1 MDWNHN
7 SAVRTLTRPEA
18 SPQSE
23 AFSITNG
30 VKCLESIE
38 VVDGSPY
45 IKAVKMF
52 EDVDWREMFMA
63 MYAQR
68 KLVWLASLELMLLVP
83 HIEFVCF
90 CLFVKERF
98 FVRVIPDRSFAHSWQ
113 KMLLAN
119 IYCSYHITH
128 CTALFET

>member
-1 MDWNHN
+1 M
-7 SAVRTLTRPEA
+7 TRPEA
-18 SPQSE
+18 SPRSE
-23 AFSITNG
+23 AFSITKC

-45 IKAVKMF
+45 IKAVKKF
-52 EDVDWREMFMA
+52 KDVDWREMFMA

-98 FVRVIPDRSFAHSWQ
+98 FVRVIPDRSFAHS
-113 KMLLAN
+113 
-119 IYCSYHITH
+119 
-128 CTALFET
+128 